1 MIFLNSFFFYFKTI
15 AFFIVSYR
23 VINPFIPFFT
33 TLYVDVGVV
42 IVKLKCV
49 AVAVKLFVVNVK
61 LEML

>member
-42 IVKLKCV
+42 IVKSK
-49 AVAVKLFVVNVK
+49 AVADVVELYVVI
-61 LEML
+61 LQ